1 MRIWVTSFVWDGIE
15 YVGPSIYAKTKETA
29 LAVAESEGL
38 VLEGEL
44 VGYVPIEDL
53 DEPQGTTDKIM
64 LH

>member
-1 MRIWVTSFVWDGIE
+1 M
-15 YVGPSIYAKTKETA
+15 GPSIYAKTKETA